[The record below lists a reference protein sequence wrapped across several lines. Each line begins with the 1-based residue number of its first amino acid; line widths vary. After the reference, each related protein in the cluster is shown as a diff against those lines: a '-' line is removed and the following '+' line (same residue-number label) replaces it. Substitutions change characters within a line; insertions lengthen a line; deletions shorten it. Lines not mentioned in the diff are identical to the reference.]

1 MKKLSMTY
9 RFLRKVGLNYSETEY
24 GDISLYTVIK
34 RVCKTYKDGFLL
46 KYGMNSWL
54 LSPLLPRKIRPAILR
69 SIGCKVGKGVF
80 IGDNVKVDAGHAD
93 LILLEDHV
101 HVAGGCSVL

>member
-46 KYGMNSWL
+46 KY
-54 LSPLLPRKIRPAILR
+54 A
-69 SIGCKVGKGVF
+69 
-80 IGDNVKVDAGHAD
+80 
-93 LILLEDHV
+93 
-101 HVAGGCSVL
+101 